1 MRNWN
6 RKTSSSK
13 LSSVSISFSTAAKGN
28 FNHNRRTNSKVPE
41 NVDPTRTAFNK
52 ILIDKDIRQVYKEV
66 FGEALAEYNANQVA
80 KKHPERQKKDYY
92 SAVCHDKKTEPFRE
106 AVVQIGNKDKQLP
119 RWESNE
125 ILQKFLKR
133 FQENNPQLVVVG
145 AYIHNDEATPHMH
158 IVYVPVATYSKGLK
172 TRVSNDK
179 ALNQMGYKTWN
190 DWKDSQ
196 MACLENLVREK
207 GYDREYMHNTDKH
220 EPDVQKFKRVQKE
233 VVRLAN
239 DKLEKM
245 ELPDIPEPEIKLNP
259 ITKTESVKFSK
270 AEFEQ
275 IKQVINYQQIKIT
288 SLEAQKSDL
297 NAELEIN
304 KQTINRIKNKPYVLE
319 NERLSAEL
327 EKNKSK
333 IDKFDEVSIQ
343 NQQLKKQIN
352 TLNDLQVEN
361 NNLKLELEKEKQ
373 RSENFKII
381 GKLYQC
387 MYLHLMDRIIPS
399 IIQKFK
405 IVKLIRNGLDN
416 LFIGV
421 LDEYQ
426 NKSKNPDI
434 YTQLFDDNTDLNNS
448 YPNIDQEFA
457 NLPDVDELIE
467 QSELDQ
473 ENNYEHYR

>member
-6 RKTSSSK
+6 RKTFSSK

-172 TRVSNDK
+172 KRVSNDK
-179 ALNQMGYKTWN
+179 ALNQMGFKTWN

-196 MACLENLVREK
+196 MACLESLVREK
-207 GYDREYMHNTDKH
+207 GYDREFMNNSNRHIA
-220 EPDVQKFKRVQKE
+220 DVEKFKRVQKE
-233 VVRLAN
+233 VERLAN
-239 DKLEKM
+239 NKLEEM
-245 ELPDIPEPEIKLNP
+245 ELPDIPVPEIKINP
-259 ITKTESVKFSK
+259 VTKSESIKFTK

-275 IKQVINYQQIKIT
+275 IKQVIEYQQTQIA
-288 SLEAQKSDL
+288 SLEAQKNTLSADL
-297 NAELEIN
+297 KIS

-319 NERLSAEL
+319 NERLSTEL
-327 EKNKSK
+327 EKIQKV
-333 IDKFDEVSIQ
+333 DKFGSDESDLIGRKIMNIKFADGIDIVIE
-343 NQQLKKQIN
+343 N
-352 TLNDLQVEN
+352 T
-361 NNLKLELEKEKQ
+361 
-373 RSENFKII
+373 
-381 GKLYQC
+381 
-387 MYLHLMDRIIPS
+387 H
-399 IIQKFK
+399 IQKWSGMK
-405 IVKLIRNGLDN
+405 SADSN
-416 LFIGV
+416 LYLLSMDDGM
-421 LDEYQ
+421 Y
-426 NKSKNPDI
+426 
-434 YTQLFDDNTDLNNS
+434 YLFDLNNKIIRKYDDFS
-448 YPNIDQEFA
+448 K
-457 NLPDVDELIE
+457 LPDILKNEI
-467 QSELDQ
+467 
-473 ENNYEHYR
+473 

>member
-52 ILIDKDIRQVYKEV
+52 ILVDKDIRQVYNEV
-66 FGEALAEYNANQVA
+66 FGEALAEYNANQIA

-92 SAVCHDKKTEPFRE
+92 SSVCHDKKTEPFRE

-125 ILQKFLKR
+125 ILQKFLKQ
-133 FQENNPQLVVVG
+133 FQKNNPQLVVVG

-172 TRVSNDK
+172 KRVSNDK

-275 IKQVINYQQIKIT
+275 IKQVINYQQIEIT

-304 KQTINRIKNKPYVLE
+304 TQTINRIKNKPYVLE

-333 IDKFDEVSIQ
+333 IDKFDEISIQ
-343 NQQLKKQIN
+343 NQQLKNQIN
-352 TLNDLQVEN
+352 TLNNLQVEN

-387 MYLHLMDRIIPS
+387 MYLHLMDRIIPNV
-399 IIQKFK
+399 IQKLK

-448 YPNIDQEFA
+448 YPNIEQEFA

-467 QSELDQ
+467 ISELDR
-473 ENNYEHYR
+473 EKDYDHCR

>member
-52 ILIDKDIRQVYKEV
+52 ILVDKDIRQVYNEV
-66 FGEALAEYNANQVA
+66 FGEALAEYNANQIA

-92 SAVCHDKKTEPFRE
+92 SSVCHDKKTEPFRE

-125 ILQKFLKR
+125 ILQKFLKQ
-133 FQENNPQLVVVG
+133 FQKNNPQLVVVG

-172 TRVSNDK
+172 KRVSNDK

-275 IKQVINYQQIKIT
+275 IKQVINYQQIEIT

-327 EKNKSK
+327 EKTQSK
-333 IDKFDEVSIQ
+333 IDKFDEISIQ
-343 NQQLKKQIN
+343 NQQLKNQIN
-352 TLNDLQVEN
+352 TLDNLQVEN

-387 MYLHLMDRIIPS
+387 MYLHLMDRIIPNV
-399 IIQKFK
+399 IQKLK

-448 YPNIDQEFA
+448 YPNIEQEFA

-467 QSELDQ
+467 ISELDR
-473 ENNYEHYR
+473 EKDYDHCR

>member
-92 SAVCHDKKTEPFRE
+92 SSICHDKKTEPFRE
-106 AVVQIGNKDKQLP
+106 AVVQIGNKDKQIP

-125 ILQKFLKR
+125 ILQKFLKK

-158 IVYVPVATYSKGLK
+158 IDYVPVATYSKGLK

-207 GYDREYMHNTDKH
+207 GYDREYMNNSNRHIA
-220 EPDVQKFKRVQKE
+220 DVEKFKRVQKE
-233 VVRLAN
+233 VERLAN
-239 DKLEKM
+239 NKLEEM
-245 ELPDIPEPEIKLNP
+245 ELPDIPVPEIKINP
-259 ITKTESVKFSK
+259 VTKSESIKFTK

-275 IKQVINYQQIKIT
+275 IKQVIEYQQTQIA
-288 SLEAQKSDL
+288 SLEAQKNTLSADL
-297 NAELEIN
+297 KIS

-319 NERLSAEL
+319 NERLSTEL
-327 EKNKSK
+327 EKIQKV
-333 IDKFDEVSIQ
+333 DKFGSDESDLIGRKIM
-343 NQQLKKQIN
+343 NIKFADGIDIIIEN
-352 TLNDLQVEN
+352 T
-361 NNLKLELEKEKQ
+361 
-373 RSENFKII
+373 
-381 GKLYQC
+381 
-387 MYLHLMDRIIPS
+387 H
-399 IIQKFK
+399 IQKWSGMK
-405 IVKLIRNGLDN
+405 SADSN
-416 LFIGV
+416 LYLLSMDDGM
-421 LDEYQ
+421 Y
-426 NKSKNPDI
+426 
-434 YTQLFDDNTDLNNS
+434 YLFDLNNKIIRKYDDFS
-448 YPNIDQEFA
+448 K
-457 NLPDVDELIE
+457 LPDILKNEI
-467 QSELDQ
+467 
-473 ENNYEHYR
+473 

>member
-92 SAVCHDKKTEPFRE
+92 SSICHDKKTEPFRE
-106 AVVQIGNKDKQLP
+106 AVVQIGNKDKQIP

-125 ILQKFLKR
+125 ILQKFLKK

-158 IVYVPVATYSKGLK
+158 IDYVPVATYSKGLK

-207 GYDREYMHNTDKH
+207 GYDREYMNNSNRHIANV
-220 EPDVQKFKRVQKE
+220 EKFKRVQKE
-233 VVRLAN
+233 VERLAN
-239 DKLEKM
+239 NKLEEM
-245 ELPDIPEPEIKLNP
+245 ELPDIPVPEIKINP
-259 ITKTESVKFSK
+259 VTKSESIKFTK

-275 IKQVINYQQIKIT
+275 IKQVIEYQQTQIA
-288 SLEAQKSDL
+288 SLEAQKSTLSADL
-297 NAELEIN
+297 KIS

-319 NERLSAEL
+319 NERLSTEL
-327 EKNKSK
+327 EKIQKV
-333 IDKFDEVSIQ
+333 DKFGSDESDLIGRKIMNIKFADGIDIVIE
-343 NQQLKKQIN
+343 N
-352 TLNDLQVEN
+352 T
-361 NNLKLELEKEKQ
+361 
-373 RSENFKII
+373 
-381 GKLYQC
+381 
-387 MYLHLMDRIIPS
+387 H
-399 IIQKFK
+399 IQKWSGMK
-405 IVKLIRNGLDN
+405 SADSN
-416 LFIGV
+416 LYLLSMDDGM
-421 LDEYQ
+421 Y
-426 NKSKNPDI
+426 
-434 YTQLFDDNTDLNNS
+434 YLFDLNNKIIRKYDDFS
-448 YPNIDQEFA
+448 K
-457 NLPDVDELIE
+457 LPDILKNEI
-467 QSELDQ
+467 
-473 ENNYEHYR
+473 

>member
-172 TRVSNDK
+172 KRVSNDK
-179 ALNQMGYKTWN
+179 ALNQMGFKTWN

-196 MACLENLVREK
+196 MACLESLVREK
-207 GYDREYMHNTDKH
+207 GYDREFMNNSNKH
-220 EPDVQKFKRVQKE
+220 IADVEKFKRVQKE
-233 VVRLAN
+233 VERLAN
-239 DKLEKM
+239 NKLEKM

-259 ITKTESVKFSK
+259 VTKSESIKFTK

-275 IKQVINYQQIKIT
+275 IKQVIEYQQTRIA
-288 SLEAQKSDL
+288 SLEAQKNTLSADL
-297 NAELEIN
+297 KISKL
-304 KQTINRIKNKPYVLE
+304 TINRIKNKPYVLE
-319 NERLSAEL
+319 NERLSTEL
-327 EKNKSK
+327 EKIQKV
-333 IDKFDEVSIQ
+333 DKFGSDESDLIGRKIMNIKFADGIDIVIE
-343 NQQLKKQIN
+343 N
-352 TLNDLQVEN
+352 T
-361 NNLKLELEKEKQ
+361 
-373 RSENFKII
+373 
-381 GKLYQC
+381 
-387 MYLHLMDRIIPS
+387 H
-399 IIQKFK
+399 IQKWSGMK
-405 IVKLIRNGLDN
+405 SADSN
-416 LFIGV
+416 LYLLSMDDGM
-421 LDEYQ
+421 Y
-426 NKSKNPDI
+426 
-434 YTQLFDDNTDLNNS
+434 YLFDLNNKIIRKYDDFS
-448 YPNIDQEFA
+448 K
-457 NLPDVDELIE
+457 LPDILKNEI
-467 QSELDQ
+467 
-473 ENNYEHYR
+473 

>member
-119 RWESNE
+119 CWESNE

-133 FQENNPQLVVVG
+133 FQKNNPQLVVVG

-179 ALNQMGYKTWN
+179 ALKQMGYKTWN

-275 IKQVINYQQIKIT
+275 IKQVINYQQIEIT

-333 IDKFDEVSIQ
+333 IDKFDEISIQ
-343 NQQLKKQIN
+343 NQQLKNQIN
-352 TLNDLQVEN
+352 TLNNLQVEN

-387 MYLHLMDRIIPS
+387 MYLHLMDRIIPNV
-399 IIQKFK
+399 IQKLK

-434 YTQLFDDNTDLNNS
+434 YTQLFDDNTDINNS

-467 QSELDQ
+467 ISELDR
-473 ENNYEHYR
+473 ENEYYR